1 MTTNVLKSFAK
12 INLALHVTG
21 KLTNLHKIES
31 IVKFIELYDTIS
43 INEINKHKHK
53 ISFIGNFSKK
63 IKKKDNTVNKLFEI
77 LEKKK
82 FLNNKKFQV
91 RIKKNIPQES
101 GLGGGSMN
109 AATILNF
116 LIKKKFIKIN
126 QKKILQITKLIGS
139 DVILGINPKSAI
151 LSPNSKI
158 KKFLKTPNFNIL
170 LVRPNFGCS
179 TKKIYSG
186 VKRFSK
192 SKFNNPKKN
201 MMNLNSLLKYENDLE
216 KVAFSKYP
224 KLKILKSFLEN
235 LNKPLFVRMTGSGS
249 VMVAYYQKKQDCEL
263 AKVRFKRKFKNY
275 WCNTS
280 KTI

>member
-31 IVKFIELYDTIS
+31 IVKFIDLHDTIS
-43 INEINKHKHK
+43 INEINSYKHEV
-53 ISFIGNFSKK
+53 SFIGNFSKK
-63 IKKKDNTVNKLFEI
+63 IKEDNTVNKLFEI
-77 LEKKK
+77 LEKKN
-82 FLNNKKFQV
+82 FLKKKKFQV
-91 RIKKNIPQES
+91 KIKKNIPQES

-116 LIKKKFIKIN
+116 LIKKKIIKIN

-139 DVILGINPKSAI
+139 DVILGIKPKSAI
-151 LSPNSKI
+151 LSSNSKI

-192 SKFNNPKKN
+192 SRFNNPKKN

>member
-31 IVKFIELYDTIS
+31 IVKFIDLHDTIS
-43 INEINKHKHK
+43 INEINSYKHEV
-53 ISFIGNFSKK
+53 SFISNFSKK
-63 IKKKDNTVNKLFEI
+63 IKEDNTVNKLFEI
-77 LEKKK
+77 LEKKN
-82 FLNNKKFQV
+82 FLKKKKFQV
-91 RIKKNIPQES
+91 KIKKNIPQES
-101 GLGGGSMN
+101 GFGGGSMN

-116 LIKKKFIKIN
+116 LIKKKIIKIN

-139 DVILGINPKSAI
+139 DVILGIKPKSAI
-151 LSPNSKI
+151 LSSNSKI

-186 VKRFSK
+186 VKKFSK
-192 SKFNNPKKN
+192 SQFNNPKKN

>member
-1 MTTNVLKSFAK
+1 MKTDELKSFAK
-12 INLALHVTG
+12 INLALHVIG

-31 IVKFIELYDTIS
+31 VIKFIDLHDTIS
-43 INEINKHKHK
+43 IKEINKNKHK
-53 ISFIGNFSKK
+53 VSFIGNFSKN
-63 IKKKDNTVNKLFEI
+63 IKKNNTVNKLFDI

-82 FLNNKKFQV
+82 ILNNKKFQV
-91 RIKKNIPQES
+91 RIKKNIPQKA

-116 LIKKKFIKIN
+116 LIKKNFIKIN
-126 QKKILQITKLIGS
+126 QKKVLQIANLIGS

-151 LSPNSKI
+151 LSSKGQI
-158 KKFLKTPNFNIL
+158 KKFLKTSNFNIL
-170 LVRPNFGCS
+170 LVSPNFGCS

-192 SKFNNPKKN
+192 PQFNSPKKN
-201 MMNLNSLLKYENDLE
+201 MMNLKSLLKYENDLE

-235 LNKPLFVRMTGSGS
+235 LNQPLFVRMTGSGS
-249 VMVAYYQKKQDCEL
+249 VIVAYYQKKQDCEL

>member
-31 IVKFIELYDTIS
+31 IVKFIDLHDTIS
-43 INEINKHKHK
+43 INEINSYKHKV
-53 ISFIGNFSKK
+53 SFIGNFSKK
-63 IKKKDNTVNKLFEI
+63 IKKDNTVNKLFEI
-77 LEKKK
+77 LEKKN
-82 FLNNKKFQV
+82 FLKKKKFQV
-91 RIKKNIPQES
+91 KIKKNIPQES

-116 LIKKKFIKIN
+116 LIKKKIIKIN
-126 QKKILQITKLIGS
+126 QKKILKITKLIGS
-139 DVILGINPKSAI
+139 DVILGIKPKSAI
-151 LSPNSKI
+151 LSSNSKI

-186 VKRFSK
+186 VKKFSK
-192 SKFNNPKKN
+192 SQFNNPKKN

-216 KVAFSKYP
+216 KVVFSKYP

>member
-31 IVKFIELYDTIS
+31 IVKFIDLHDTIS
-43 INEINKHKHK
+43 INEINNYKHEV
-53 ISFIGNFSKK
+53 SFIGNFSKK
-63 IKKKDNTVNKLFEI
+63 IKEDNTVNKLFEI
-77 LEKKK
+77 LEKKN
-82 FLNNKKFQV
+82 FLKKKKFQV
-91 RIKKNIPQES
+91 KIKKNIPQES

-116 LIKKKFIKIN
+116 LIKKKIIKIN

-139 DVILGINPKSAI
+139 DVILGIKPKSAI
-151 LSPNSKI
+151 LSSNSKI

-235 LNKPLFVRMTGSGS
+235 LNKPFFVRMTGSGS

>member
-1 MTTNVLKSFAK
+1 MKIDELKSFAK

-31 IVKFIELYDTIS
+31 VIKFIDFHDTIS
-43 INEINKHKHK
+43 INETNKNKHKV
-53 ISFIGNFSKK
+53 SFIGNFSKN
-63 IKKKDNTVNKLFEI
+63 IKKENTVNKLFEI

-82 FLNNKKFQV
+82 ILKNKKFKV
-91 RIKKNIPQES
+91 RIKKNIPQEA

-116 LIKKKFIKIN
+116 LIKKNFIKIN
-126 QKKILQITKLIGS
+126 QKKVLQITKLIGS

-151 LSPNSKI
+151 LSSNGKI
-158 KKFLKTPNFNIL
+158 KKFLKTSNFNIL
-170 LVRPNFGCS
+170 LVSPNFGCS

-192 SKFNNPKKN
+192 PQFNSPKKN
-201 MMNLNSLLKYENDLE
+201 MMNLKSLLKYENDLE

-235 LNKPLFVRMTGSGS
+235 LNQPLFVRMTGSGS

>member
-1 MTTNVLKSFAK
+1 MKTNELKSFAK

-31 IVKFIELYDTIS
+31 VIKFIDLHDTIS
-43 INEINKHKHK
+43 IDKINSNKHKV
-53 ISFIGNFSKK
+53 SFTGNFSKN
-63 IKKKDNTVNKLFEI
+63 IKKDNTVSKLFEI

-82 FLNNKKFQV
+82 ILDNKKFKV
-91 RIKKNIPQES
+91 RIKKNIPQEA

-116 LIKKKFIKIN
+116 LIKKNFIKIN

-151 LSPNSKI
+151 LSSNSKI
-158 KKFLKTPNFNIL
+158 KKFLKTSNFNIL

-192 SKFNNPKKN
+192 PQFNNPKKN
-201 MMNLNSLLKYENDLE
+201 MMNLKSLLSYENDLE

-235 LNKPLFVRMTGSGS
+235 LNQPLFVRMTGSGS

-263 AKVRFKRKFKNY
+263 AKVRFKRNFKNY